1 MPFIANRYS
10 REKME
15 SGVWLKYEGSEFL
28 IRSAN
33 SHFYLAAL
41 DDEQS
46 DADRGTGKLARGM
59 KLSAFEYDS
68 QISAHRLMMAA
79 ARGLLADW
87 EGVKDAD
94 GDDVEPSLENR
105 YRALIDNPAF
115 RVWLTAQANIM
126 DNFQS
131 DEYLEKH
138 GEAA

>member
-33 SHFYLAAL
+33 SRAYLNVL
-41 DDEQS
+41 DDEKS
-46 DADRGTGKLARGM
+46 DADLGTEKLRRGL

-68 QISAHRLMMAA
+68 TVSAHRLMLAS

-87 EGVKDAD
+87 KGVKNSRDE
-94 GDDVEPSLENR
+94 DVEPTQENR
-105 YRALIDNPAF
+105 YRALVDNPHF
-115 RVWLTAQANIM
+115 RVWFMAQANIM

-131 DEYLEKH
+131 DDYLEKH